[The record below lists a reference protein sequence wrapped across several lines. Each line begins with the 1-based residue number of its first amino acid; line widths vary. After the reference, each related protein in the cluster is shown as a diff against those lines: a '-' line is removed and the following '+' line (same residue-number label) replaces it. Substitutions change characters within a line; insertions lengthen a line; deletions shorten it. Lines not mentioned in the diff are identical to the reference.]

1 MNEQKL
7 NMNHTVILENR
18 NKLSI
23 GGVLDVLGFDDETV
37 SLSTEMGNLIVKG
50 NGLRV
55 QSFTTETGHIL
66 VEGNIAAMIYTEQ
79 KSKLSIKSRLFR

>member
-66 VEGNIAAMIYTEQ
+66 VEGNIGAMIYTEQ

>member
-23 GGVLDVLGFDDETV
+23 GGGLDVLGFDDETV

-55 QSFTTETGHIL
+55 
-66 VEGNIAAMIYTEQ
+66 
-79 KSKLSIKSRLFR
+79 